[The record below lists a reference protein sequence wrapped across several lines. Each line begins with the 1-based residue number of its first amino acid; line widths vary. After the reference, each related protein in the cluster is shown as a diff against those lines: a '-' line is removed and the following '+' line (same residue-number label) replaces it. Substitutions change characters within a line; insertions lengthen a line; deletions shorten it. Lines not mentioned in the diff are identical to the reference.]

1 VIALLGHQ
9 QNQMCMQPPAVGSI
23 ASTGFLEQI
32 NSPSG
37 YHRDGE
43 ILHVIKLVGLQARSG
58 VLVQSELGAAALRN
72 LITILIPQVK
82 KALWGEG
89 REFMLYGRPE
99 SSVLFPIKKGAHRSL

>member
-23 ASTGFLEQI
+23 ASIGFLEQI

-37 YHRDGE
+37 YNRDGE

-58 VLVQSELGAAALRN
+58 VLVQSELGAAALR
-72 LITILIPQVK
+72 K
-82 KALWGEG
+82 G
-89 REFMLYGRPE
+89 RELRLRLGDA
-99 SSVLFPIKKGAHRSL
+99 SGASGA

>member
-1 VIALLGHQ
+1 M
-9 QNQMCMQPPAVGSI
+9 QNKTAKTRSSQSGGRLTGSI
-23 ASTGFLEQI
+23 ASIGFLEQI

-72 LITILIPQVK
+72 
-82 KALWGEG
+82 
-89 REFMLYGRPE
+89 
-99 SSVLFPIKKGAHRSL
+99 